1 MIKIDTLLEEKKKE
15 LDEACQM
22 NLARKA
28 DIEQLTKNLERN
40 VSELDSLRCELEAKK
55 AEWQEEKRM
64 LQERCLTVESDLE
77 CERDRAAI
85 NKKNF
90 EDVQTGLQELGR
102 VNQNLQRHML
112 ERHISA
118 LKTNIHGSGAFSVS
132 FHAKFSIF
140 QMDYARQMS
149 RKWLDDSEVTN
160 CHACNKQ
167 FTLTVRKHHC
177 RQCGQIFCATCS
189 SFTAQVASSKSPVRV
204 CSACN
209 EEIMHR

>member
-1 MIKIDTLLEEKKKE
+1 LTKIDTLLEEKKKE

-102 VNQNLQRHML
+102 VNQNLQ
-112 ERHISA
+112 
-118 LKTNIHGSGAFSVS
+118 
-132 FHAKFSIF
+132 
-140 QMDYARQMS
+140 MDYARQMS